1 MVYNDGA
8 LYCNNEFV
16 CKKVYTR
23 IFLTLH
29 LHRTKEGDLVRDMGG
44 FAEICSRG
52 GVEVQ
57 MARRWQIRLFR
68 RGEVGF
74 DV

>member
-29 LHRTKEGDLVRDMGG
+29 LHRTKERDLVRDMGG
-44 FAEICSRG
+44 FAGISS
-52 GVEVQ
+52 
-57 MARRWQIRLFR
+57 R
-68 RGEVGF
+68 RGAEGAEVANKTIPQRGSGF
-74 DV
+74 